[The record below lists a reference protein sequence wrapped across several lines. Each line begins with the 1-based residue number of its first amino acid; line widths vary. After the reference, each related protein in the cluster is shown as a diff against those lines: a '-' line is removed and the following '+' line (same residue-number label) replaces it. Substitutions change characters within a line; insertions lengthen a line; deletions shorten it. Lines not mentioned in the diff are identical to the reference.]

1 MGKNRNF
8 YQNNEENIEVA
19 EPVADEVTATE
30 STPVEAPVVEE
41 VKPAEPIVEVKVEPE
56 VKKVE
61 VTPAPAPVVKNNTK
75 EVKVV
80 KRTATL

>member
-19 EPVADEVTATE
+19 EPVADEVAATE

-41 VKPAEPIVEVKVEPE
+41 IKPAEPIIEVKVEPE